1 MDDLP
6 RSVFVFGKG
15 GTGRSTVAAAVALAC
30 AERGDRVLVLEWAI
44 EDPIGP
50 WFGVRP
56 AGPRPA
62 SIAPRLAVA
71 NFTLVDALEQYFV
84 QHLRL
89 GVLFRS
95 VIRSPSV
102 ATMLDIAPGLAEMF
116 FLGEVWWL
124 MTLAEREAGLAFDRI
139 IVDAP
144 ATGHG
149 TSLLDVP
156 ATLASMP
163 AAGLL
168 AAETRRVTSMLGDPA
183 RVGSLVVSLPEP
195 LVVDETLE
203 LIPRLPRPPLAVVI
217 NRSTAQLTELPER
230 DPIADEI
237 RARNDIELELRARV
251 ASRAIAIP
259 DQPGASPL
267 SVVRSAARALEAA

>member
-1 MDDLP
+1 M
-6 RSVFVFGKG
+6 
-15 GTGRSTVAAAVALAC
+15 AC
-30 AERGDRVLVLEWAI
+30 AERGERVLVLEWAV

-50 WFGVRP
+50 WFGTRP
-56 AGPRPA
+56 AGPRPE
-62 SIAPRLAVA
+62 IVAPRLSVA
-71 NFTLVDALEQYFV
+71 NFTLVDALGQYFV
-84 QHLRL
+84 QHLKL

-95 VIRSPSV
+95 VIRSSSV
-102 ATMLDIAPGLAEMF
+102 ANMLDIAPGLAEMF

-124 MTLAEREAGLAFDRI
+124 MTLADREAGLAFDRI
-139 IVDAP
+139 VVDAP

-156 ATLASMP
+156 ETLARMP

-168 AAETRRVTSMLGDPA
+168 AAETRRVTSMLRDPS

-217 NRSTAQLTELPER
+217 NRSTAQLTELPAR

-237 RARNDIELELRARV
+237 RARNEVELELRARLP
-251 ASRAIAIP
+251 SRTIAIA

-267 SVVRSAARALEAA
+267 SVVRSAAHALEAA